1 MLIPVTLTLS
11 TFPAANCLGL
21 NPVPRRGKP
30 ARPTTGAPLCL
41 KSVLAERRER
51 YERDR
56 ERKEGVK
63 DEAAKEISVEIQL
76 VFLPVKINCLNIT
89 LTAT

>member
-1 MLIPVTLTLS
+1 
-11 TFPAANCLGL
+11 
-21 NPVPRRGKP
+21 
-30 ARPTTGAPLCL
+30 L

-56 ERKEGVK
+56 EREEGVK